1 MDLAYD
7 HIVQDSFPR
16 DEEGRDHSNDAVVS
30 SQATLNSDIQAAYS
44 AISATAS
51 PWASRIG
58 GFFGNVVKQG
68 ESVYREAQQEVTA
81 LSQDAT
87 KGLSGLRNTIVS
99 HTRNLS
105 MGTVG
110 PSTTANPHGSAPS
123 NTSDTTATTSAATAA
138 KDGEKTP
145 TKAEGSSSSSA
156 AAAASTSAGDD
167 EDTVLARIKEEAAK
181 RLRDL
186 QRAEDAAD
194 EALIKFGTGL
204 RDFLRDAITIA
215 PPSATATAGAPGSS
229 AAAASGAGGS
239 TVLFESKDAQG
250 KRVIHTSRFDAQ
262 LHVIHTSPDSFAKD
276 PASSDEFVAWSG
288 SFDIDQKTAD
298 IASDLNK
305 YPELRTTMEKLV
317 PATVPYADFWKRYY
331 FLRHGIETA
340 EARRRDLLK
349 AASAEEE
356 IAWDEDSD
364 EDDDDDEE
372 DEEDSDDDDDD
383 ASTDGESKA
392 TAGKAPAAAKTTPL
406 AKAPTTS
413 AAAATK
419 RPVSAESTATI
430 QPAKAATATTA
441 TTATTTA
448 TTASTARPAAKKTA
462 STTSV
467 DGMLKPGASPRKSD
481 EKSVADSEASYDM
494 VGAKSGVTSQ
504 APNSPQP
511 VDEDSEEEDWE

>member
-58 GFFGNVVKQG
+58 GFFGNVVKQVRLCFFFLLFFLFCCVFLFCRSSPCLQPCQQG

-349 AASAEEE
+349 G
-356 IAWDEDSD
+356 
-364 EDDDDDEE
+364 
-372 DEEDSDDDDDD
+372 
-383 ASTDGESKA
+383 T
-392 TAGKAPAAAKTTPL
+392 
-406 AKAPTTS
+406 
-413 AAAATK
+413 
-419 RPVSAESTATI
+419 
-430 QPAKAATATTA
+430 
-441 TTATTTA
+441 
-448 TTASTARPAAKKTA
+448 
-462 STTSV
+462 
-467 DGMLKPGASPRKSD
+467 
-481 EKSVADSEASYDM
+481 
-494 VGAKSGVTSQ
+494 
-504 APNSPQP
+504 
-511 VDEDSEEEDWE
+511 